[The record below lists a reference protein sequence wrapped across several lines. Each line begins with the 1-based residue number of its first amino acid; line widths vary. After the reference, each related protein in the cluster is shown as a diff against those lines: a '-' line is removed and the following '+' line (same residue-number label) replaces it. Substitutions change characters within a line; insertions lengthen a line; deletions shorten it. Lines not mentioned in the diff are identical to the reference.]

1 MEKEAEE
8 TRTEVD
14 DTFVD
19 SISSHC
25 KLAKTERYGTV
36 EWNKATEAKHMTTLT
51 RGTMASA

>member
-36 EWNKATEAKHMTTLT
+36 E
-51 RGTMASA
+51 